1 MTDPRF
7 GESGGKLSYGSYLRV
22 PELLQQQ
29 VLVSDP
35 AAHDELL
42 FITVHQVYELWFKQ
56 MLHELTAARDRM
68 LAGDA
73 YLPRKALQ
81 RVHVIERVLIEQ
93 VQVLETM
100 TPQDFLAFRAHLSPA
115 SGFQSVQFRE
125 LEFLS
130 GARDPAYVERMRQ
143 ASTEEQERM
152 WRRLEAPSLWDA
164 FVTLV
169 ESRGLPMTDLDV
181 RRESL
186 LTIARAQPTAH
197 VDLWDLAEGLLEHD
211 SLASQWRSR
220 HVDMVERQI
229 GTKSG
234 TGGSSGAPYLRTR
247 LAVRYYPELW
257 ELRSYL

>member
-1 MTDPRF
+1 MTDQHF
-7 GESGGKLSYGSYLRV
+7 GESGGRLSYGSYLRV
-22 PELLQQQ
+22 PELLEQQ

-81 RVHVIERVLIEQ
+81 RVHVIERVLIQQ

-130 GARDPAYVERMRQ
+130 GARDPAYVDRMRQ
-143 ASTEEQERM
+143 ASTAEQERM
-152 WRRLEAPSLWDA
+152 WRRLDEPSLWDA

-169 ESRGLPMTDLDV
+169 EARGLPMTDVDV

-186 LTIARAQPTAH
+186 LAIARAQPTEHAD
-197 VDLWDLAEGLLEHD
+197 VWDLAEGLLEHD

>member
-1 MTDPRF
+1 MTSSHF

-22 PELLQQQ
+22 ADLLEQQ

-56 MLHELTAARDRM
+56 MLHELTAARDQM
-68 LAGDA
+68 LAGET

-81 RVHVIERVLIEQ
+81 RVHVIERVLIQQ

-143 ASTEEQERM
+143 ASTAEQERM
-152 WRRLEAPSLWDA
+152 WRRLEEPSLWDA
-164 FVTLV
+164 FLTLM
-169 ESRGLPMTDLDV
+169 STRGYATATEDE
-181 RRESL
+181 RRASL
-186 LTIARAQPTAH
+186 LRIARNAIEAPE
-197 VDLWDLAEGLLEHD
+197 LWELSEGLLEHD

-257 ELRSYL
+257 ELRSWL

>member
-1 MTDPRF
+1 MTDQHF
-7 GESGGKLSYGSYLRV
+7 GESGGRLSYGSYLRV
-22 PELLQQQ
+22 DGLLEQQ

-68 LAGDA
+68 LEVDA

-81 RVHVIERVLIEQ
+81 RVHVIERVLIQQ

-143 ASTEEQERM
+143 ASTAEQARM
-152 WRRLEAPSLWDA
+152 WRRLEEPSLWDA
-164 FVTLV
+164 YL
-169 ESRGLPMTDLDV
+169 R
-181 RRESL
+181 
-186 LTIARAQPTAH
+186 
-197 VDLWDLAEGLLEHD
+197 LLE
-211 SLASQWRSR
+211 QR
-220 HVDMVERQI
+220 
-229 GTKSG
+229 G
-234 TGGSSGAPYLRTR
+234 Y
-247 LAVRYYPELW
+247 AVADPE
-257 ELRSYL
+257 

>member
-1 MTDPRF
+1 MTDQHF

-22 PELLQQQ
+22 PELLEQQ

-68 LAGDA
+68 LDGDA

-81 RVHVIERVLIEQ
+81 RVHVIERVLIQQ

-130 GARDPAYVERMRQ
+130 GARDPAYVDRMRQ
-143 ASTEEQERM
+143 ASTAEQERM
-152 WRRLEAPSLWDA
+152 WRRLDEPSLWDA
-164 FVTLV
+164 FVSLV
-169 ESRGLPMTDLDV
+169 ESRGLPMTDVDV

-186 LTIARAQPTAH
+186 LTIARAQPTSYA
-197 VDLWDLAEGLLEHD
+197 DLWDLAEGLLEHD